1 MEKLVSCR
9 DQLRRRTDFT
19 PRVALVLGS
28 GLGGYAAQI
37 EQEAAVPYAE
47 LDGFPV
53 STVAG
58 HTGRFV
64 FGRVKG
70 VPVVAMEG
78 RVHLYEGYDPADV
91 VLPIRLMGL
100 LGAKALLL
108 TNAAGGVNFDFQPGD
123 LMLITDHISTF
134 VPSPLRGANL
144 DTLGPRF
151 PDMSAVYDRELC
163 GLIRTSAKKLGVPL
177 REGVYMQFPGPA
189 YETPAEIRMARAL
202 GADAVG
208 MSTACEA
215 LAARHM
221 GLRTAG
227 VSCITNL
234 ASGMLDRPLSHEEVQ
249 QTADAVAARF
259 TALVT
264 DVISAMG
271 EIQ

>member
-1 MEKLVSCR
+1 MTAMEKLVSCR

-151 PDMSAVYDRELC
+151 PDS
-163 GLIRTSAKKLGVPL
+163 I
-177 REGVYMQFPGPA
+177 
-189 YETPAEIRMARAL
+189 AR
-202 GADAVG
+202 
-208 MSTACEA
+208 SW
-215 LAARHM
+215 R
-221 GLRTAG
+221 
-227 VSCITNL
+227 
-234 ASGMLDRPLSHEEVQ
+234 
-249 QTADAVAARF
+249 
-259 TALVT
+259 
-264 DVISAMG
+264 
-271 EIQ
+271 

>member
-1 MEKLVSCR
+1 
-9 DQLRRRTDFT
+9 
-19 PRVALVLGS
+19 
-28 GLGGYAAQI
+28 
-37 EQEAAVPYAE
+37 
-47 LDGFPV
+47 
-53 STVAG
+53 
-58 HTGRFV
+58 
-64 FGRVKG
+64 
-70 VPVVAMEG
+70 
-78 RVHLYEGYDPADV
+78 
-91 VLPIRLMGL
+91 
-100 LGAKALLL
+100 
-108 TNAAGGVNFDFQPGD
+108 
-123 LMLITDHISTF
+123 MLITDHISTF

-163 GLIRTSAKKLGVPL
+163 GVIRTSAKKLGVPL

-271 EIQ
+271 EIQKTNAQN